1 MDPYDNDDFD
11 PYDDDDLDFSD
22 DGFESIDSP
31 NERSTDA
38 TEKKADKKSSGVV
51 TGVKHLL
58 ELKKTLE
65 LDSFKEKKSNRK
77 ERKKRQKE
85 RKRLQKKGLTG
96 FTFIYIQVHI
106 YIHIFK
112 MTNSQQGLNVGR
124 L

>member
-1 MDPYDNDDFD
+1 MDDDDFD
-11 PYDDDDLDFSD
+11 PYDNDDLDFSD
-22 DGFESIDSP
+22 DGFESIDDSP
-31 NERSTDA
+31 KERSTTDS
-38 TEKKADKKSSGVV
+38 TVDKKADKPSSSGVV

-96 FTFIYIQVHI
+96 FLFRVTFDH
-106 YIHIFK
+106 FL
-112 MTNSQQGLNVGR
+112 SE
-124 L
+124 

>member
-1 MDPYDNDDFD
+1 MDPFDNDDFD
-11 PYDDDDLDFSD
+11 PYDNDDLDFSD

-31 NERSTDA
+31 KERSTDL

-96 FTFIYIQVHI
+96 FTL
-106 YIHIFK
+106 
-112 MTNSQQGLNVGR
+112 S
-124 L
+124 

>member
-1 MDPYDNDDFD
+1 MDPYDDDDFD
-11 PYDDDDLDFSD
+11 PYDNDDLDFSD
-22 DGFESIDSP
+22 DGFETIDSP
-31 NERSTDA
+31 KERPTDLSND
-38 TEKKADKKSSGVV
+38 KKTDSKSSGGV

-96 FTFIYIQVHI
+96 FTLLF
-106 YIHIFK
+106 
-112 MTNSQQGLNVGR
+112 L
-124 L
+124 